1 MDHGSAAMADCKV
14 SMLWNWD
21 TVDACFLS
29 SSWQIRNGGM
39 MAASCIG
46 VVLLV
51 VLLEV
56 LRAMTKKFD
65 DMMLAQMRRRA
76 ESLLANSTT
85 TTADAS
91 LSPAPIVMRVS
102 PLQQVLRCLLYAVTF
117 GLAYVIMLL
126 AMYFNGY
133 IIISIIVGAGL
144 GKFVTDWLTYTAH
157 VGEGGALPA
166 KKTTGIEEPTVCC
179 Q

>member
-1 MDHGSAAMADCKV
+1 MDHGGAAMADCKV

-76 ESLLANSTT
+76 ESLLANSA

>member
-85 TTADAS
+85 TADAS
-91 LSPAPIVMRVS
+91 PSPAPIVMRVS

-144 GKFVTDWLTYTAH
+144 GKFVTDWLTYTPH
-157 VGEGGALPA
+157 VGDGGALPA